1 MKKNKYIPYM
11 ACGEK
16 LKRLSVSQPKR
27 YRLPTIRNF
36 ETGTTM
42 IFPIRKD
49 RKIFEISRKHSF
61 LAKDEDQ

>member
-1 MKKNKYIPYM
+1 MKKNKYNPYM
-11 ACGEK
+11 TYGER

-27 YRLPTIRNF
+27 YRLPTVRNF

-49 RKIFEISRKHSF
+49 RKTFEIFCKYFF
-61 LAKDEDQ
+61 LVKDEDQ